1 MTNEWLSVRE
11 DEATPLVWLIYWHRQ
26 DVYKLLLF
34 VKHDGFAG
42 RLHTLMQINEY
53 LSYFRVKSQFT

>member
-11 DEATPLVWLIYWHRQ
+11 DRRSDSIGLAGQ

-34 VKHDGFAG
+34 VKRDGFAE
-42 RLHTLMQINEY
+42 RLQTLIQINEY
-53 LSYFRVKSQFT
+53 LSYFTVK